1 MNYEILTMVGMLIE
15 PLAKRISTEK
25 KIYIGGK
32 IQKLRQVDK
41 HDLHEII

>member
-1 MNYEILTMVGMLIE
+1 MNSEILTMIGMLIE
-15 PLAKRISTEK
+15 PLAKRISTE
-25 KIYIGGK
+25 INICMGEK